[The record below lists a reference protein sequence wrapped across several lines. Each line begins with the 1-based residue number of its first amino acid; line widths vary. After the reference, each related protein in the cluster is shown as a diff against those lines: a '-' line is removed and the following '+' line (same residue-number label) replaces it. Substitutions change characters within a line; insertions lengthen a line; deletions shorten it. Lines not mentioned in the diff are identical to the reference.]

1 MAQLLS
7 DGEINLA
14 ELRKNL
20 STYFSLDELNTL
32 CFDLGI
38 DFDNLGGET
47 KEGKARELVKYSYRN
62 GRLEELLKGA
72 KQSKPNVDWE
82 PVAPA
87 ELPIVE
93 EPAGDE
99 EPMQRL
105 YSLVKAFNRNR
116 HQPFTER
123 RTAEGDDI
131 AYAMRE
137 MAPALLEQF
146 DAGAWLDSQNIGKRL
161 AAVKYLDWYQDIEHF
176 EKLLSMLAHERG
188 FLQLHILVTLS
199 SMVDQLDESYQ
210 RLLRDA
216 LSRYEVSADASRQF
230 WKQRILK
237 AL

>member
-1 MAQLLS
+1 MDQ
-7 DGEINLA
+7 EINLA
-14 ELRKNL
+14 ALRQNL
-20 STYFSLDELNTL
+20 ATYFSFDELSTL
-32 CFDLGI
+32 SFDLGI
-38 DFDNLGGET
+38 DFDNIGGEA
-47 KEGKARELVKYSYRN
+47 KEGKARELVKYCYRN
-62 GRLEELLKGA
+62 GRLDDLLKGA
-72 KQSKPNVDWE
+72 KQAKPKVDWE
-82 PVAPA
+82 PVVPA
-87 ELPIVE
+87 ELPIAE
-93 EPAGDE
+93 EPAGNED
-99 EPMQRL
+99 PMQRL
-105 YSLVKAFNRNR
+105 YALVKAFNRNR

-137 MAPALLEQF
+137 MAPSLLDRF
-146 DAGAWLDSQNIGKRL
+146 DAGTWLDSNNIGKRL

-176 EKLLSMLAHERG
+176 EKLLSMLANERG

-210 RLLRDA
+210 RLLRDT